1 MSDTVIIKRKVRRDF
16 TTLPNDLIRDSRLSW
31 GALGLLVYILSLP
44 DDFRLRL
51 CHLAKQKSCGRD
63 ATRARAKE
71 LENAGYLLI
80 TRERGTHGRF
90 SSTLWEV
97 SDTPTLS
104 APTSPR
110 SDFPDVVEPET
121 ENPNTVPPSPD
132 DPSLLNTDTKQILR
146 EKRTTTTKP
155 LQRVQSPAHADLQY
169 PTGIPASD
177 IPAVDKALSAV
188 PAEDAQALLDELAGV
203 LSQGGVIRTTPIRW
217 FFGLLKRYEKGQFCP
232 THKQPNRDRQKRNQD
247 DMRSSPMAAKEVAI
261 AHLKGLKA
269 GLGRGLTQ

>member
-1 MSDTVIIKRKVRRDF
+1 M
-16 TTLPNDLIRDSRLSW
+16 PNDLIRDSRISW

-71 LENAGYLLI
+71 LESAGYLHI

-90 SSTLWEV
+90 SNTLWGV
-97 SDTPTLS
+97 SDTPTFP
-104 APTSPR
+104 APTPPR
-110 SDFPDVVEPET
+110 SAFPNVVKPGT
-121 ENPNTVPPSPD
+121 ENPNTVPPSSE
-132 DPSLLNTDTKQILR
+132 DPTLLNTDTEQVLR

-155 LQRVQSPAHADLQY
+155 LGCVQSPVHPDLEY
-169 PTGIPASD
+169 PMGIPASD
-177 IPAVDKALSAV
+177 IPAVAKALSTV
-188 PAEDAQALLDELAGV
+188 PVRDAQTLLDELAGA

-232 THKQPNRDRQKRNQD
+232 TQQQPAKDRQKRDQVAV
-247 DMRSSPMAAKEVAI
+247 PIKPVAAKDVAI

>member
-16 TTLPNDLIRDSRLSW
+16 TTLPNDLIRDSRISW

-97 SDTPTLS
+97 SDTPSLP

-110 SDFPDVVEPET
+110 SGFPYVVEPGT
-121 ENPNTVPPSPD
+121 ENPNTVPPPSE
-132 DPSLLNTDTKQILR
+132 DPTLLNTDTEQVLR
-146 EKRTTTTKP
+146 M
-155 LQRVQSPAHADLQY
+155 V
-169 PTGIPASD
+169 
-177 IPAVDKALSAV
+177 
-188 PAEDAQALLDELAGV
+188 
-203 LSQGGVIRTTPIRW
+203 
-217 FFGLLKRYEKGQFCP
+217 
-232 THKQPNRDRQKRNQD
+232 
-247 DMRSSPMAAKEVAI
+247 
-261 AHLKGLKA
+261 
-269 GLGRGLTQ
+269 

>member
-16 TTLPNDLIRDSRLSW
+16 TTLPNDLIRDSRISW

-97 SDTPTLS
+97 SDTPSLP

-110 SDFPDVVEPET
+110 SGFPYVVEPGT
-121 ENPNTVPPSPD
+121 ENPITVPPSSE
-132 DPSLLNTDTKQILR
+132 DPTLLNTDTEQVLR

-155 LQRVQSPAHADLQY
+155 FEGVQSPAHPDLEY
-169 PTGIPASD
+169 PVGIPASD
-177 IPAVDKALSAV
+177 ISAVAKALSAI
-188 PAEDAQALLDELAGV
+188 PIEDAQALLDELSGA

-232 THKQPNRDRQKRNQD
+232 THKQPARDRQKRDQVAVPA
-247 DMRSSPMAAKEVAI
+247 RPMAAKEVAMT
-261 AHLKGLKA
+261 HLKGLKA

>member
-16 TTLPNDLIRDSRLSW
+16 TTLPNDLIRDSRISW

-90 SSTLWEV
+90 SNTLWEV
-97 SDTPTLS
+97 SDTPTL
-104 APTSPR
+104 PTPTPPR
-110 SDFPDVVEPET
+110 SDFPNVVEPGT
-121 ENPNTVPPSPD
+121 ENPNTVPPSSE
-132 DPSLLNTDTKQILR
+132 DPTLLNTDTEQVLR

-155 LQRVQSPAHADLQY
+155 FEYVQLPAHADLEY
-169 PTGIPASD
+169 PVGIPASD
-177 IPAVDKALSAV
+177 IPAVAKALSTV
-188 PAEDAQALLDELAGV
+188 PVEDAQTLLDELAGA
-203 LSQGGVIRTTPIRW
+203 LSQVGAIRTTPIRW

-232 THKQPNRDRQKRNQD
+232 THKQPARDRQKRDQVAVPA
-247 DMRSSPMAAKEVAI
+247 RPVAAKEVAI

>member
-1 MSDTVIIKRKVRRDF
+1 MSDTVIIKRKVRINF
-16 TTLPNDLIRDSRLSW
+16 TTLPNDLIRDSRISW

-71 LENAGYLLI
+71 LENAGYLHI
-80 TRERGTHGRF
+80 ARERGTHGRF

-97 SDTPTLS
+97 SDIPTLPAS
-104 APTSPR
+104 TPPR
-110 SDFPDVVEPET
+110 SGFPYVVEPGT
-121 ENPNTVPPSPD
+121 ENPNTVQPSSVNPT
-132 DPSLLNTDTKQILR
+132 LLNTDTEQVLR

-155 LQRVQSPAHADLQY
+155 LESVQSLAQTDLKYPAEISD
-169 PTGIPASD
+169 SD
-177 IPAVDKALSAV
+177 ISALTKALSAV
-188 PAEDAQALLDELAGV
+188 PIEDAQTLLDELAGA

-217 FFGLLKRYEKGQFCP
+217 FFGLLKRYEKGQFFP
-232 THKQPNRDRQKRNQD
+232 THKQSAIDRQKRDQVALPA
-247 DMRSSPMAAKEVAI
+247 RPTQAKEVAM

-269 GLGRGLTQ
+269 GLGRGSSQ